1 MKEDLMKEAQAK
13 AIIAEYEAYKSSLK
27 DYVRALFKDTG
38 LLQLEFDVNYFA
50 QCLPFPP
57 SMTYCIVREMLYVM
71 PGVTRSSYS
80 HRVRFP
86 MYITEEDRDLGAK
99 EEVGTLYWTKY
110 GKQCRPFVFDAKY
123 FLSPDEYIEVKVR
136 NLVNFSTK
144 GITYNDVRNC
154 LRILQEEIPATDE
167 VCSEYTLNVAPTTE
181 AQKGRE
187 AIPDFFVMNVKVKK
201 MSINLR
207 VEGFALVSDKEV

>member
-1 MKEDLMKEAQAK
+1 MIEDLMKEAQAK
-13 AIIAEYEAYKSSLK
+13 AIINEYESYKSRLK
-27 DYVRALFKDTG
+27 DYVKALFKDTG
-38 LLQLEFDVNYFA
+38 LLQLEFDVKYFE
-50 QCLPFPP
+50 QQLPFPP
-57 SMTYCIVREMLYVM
+57 CLNYFIVREMFYVM
-71 PGVTRSSYS
+71 PGVTRSSNS

-86 MYITEEDRDLGAK
+86 MYITEEDRALGAK

-123 FLSPDEYIEVKVR
+123 FLSPDEYVEFKAR
-136 NLVNFSTK
+136 NLANFSTK

-154 LRILQEEIPATDE
+154 LRLLQEEIPATDE
-167 VCSEYTLNVAPTTE
+167 ICAEYTFNVAPATE

-187 AIPDFFVMNVKVKK
+187 ATPDFFVMNVKVKK

-207 VEGFALVSDKEV
+207 VEGFALVSEKEV